1 MPYNIIQTIPLSHT
15 LGAIALIPVL
25 LHLSLLAA
33 AHATSPGQGIR
44 SCPSKQITWS
54 PCVLNGTNLPV
65 SCGSLSVPLDYT
77 DEHANTTLNLE
88 IRKIPAANSPSK
100 GSIFFNFGGP

>member
-1 MPYNIIQTIPLSHT
+1 MRFIS
-15 LGAIALIPVL
+15 AL

-33 AHATSPGQGIR
+33 AHATHPGQGIR
-44 SCPSKQITWS
+44 SCPSKEIAWS

-65 SCGSLSVPLDYT
+65 SCGTLSVPLDYT
-77 DEHANTTLNLE
+77 DKHSNTTLNLE

-100 GSIFFNFGGP
+100 GSILFNFGGPGDSGFGDIAIFGELLRV